1 MSRTTVLAL
10 ASALASIAPSAFRA
24 QPITLAPVKDFDLQ
38 RCVPDQP
45 EPITHAFAV
54 TAQGLYFLVSP
65 PYLTS
70 GSIQYI
76 VKTDFNGTC
85 TGNIALP
92 EVVSRLWFAVNSD
105 LSFSVLKQRNGQN
118 VERLELDGTGQI
130 ISRVHLEKAVD
141 DMTSAGNQWIGVSN
155 TGSVDAYNREG
166 AVVKTFLPAWQERV
180 NQKLLLAP
188 LSDTLVMLIRGRTGQ
203 ADLFDLAAG
212 TDNQVSVA
220 LDDFAA
226 ALSTYTN
233 PKQGSIVF
241 SATSD
246 KSGYAFLSLGGINK
260 AADGGFIV
268 KVDQTGNV
276 VQHYRCVLPTRRVYA
291 DGWNRE
297 GFMFPSLIRTFGN
310 QLYVADK
317 RGTVGKYILP

>member
-1 MSRTTVLAL
+1 MSGNTALALALAL
-10 ASALASIAPSAFRA
+10 ASITPSALHA
-24 QPITLAPVKDFDLQ
+24 QPVTLALVKDFDLQ
-38 RCVPDQP
+38 PCVPDQP

-65 PYLTS
+65 PFLTS

-85 TGNIALP
+85 TGTIALP
-92 EVVSRLWFAVNSD
+92 EVVSRLWFSVNSD
-105 LSFSVLKQRNGQN
+105 LSFSVLKQRNGMN
-118 VERLELDGTGQI
+118 VERLELDSRGQV

-166 AVVKTFLPAWQERV
+166 AVVKTFLPAPQEHV
-180 NQKLLLAP
+180 HQKLLLAP
-188 LSDTLVMLIRGRTGQ
+188 LSDTLVMLIRRRTGK

-212 TDNQVSVA
+212 TDKEVSIA
-220 LDDFAA
+220 PDDFAA

-233 PKQGSIVF
+233 PKQAVVVF

-246 KSGYAFLSLGGINK
+246 KSGYAFLSLSGIK
-260 AADGGFIV
+260 AADGGSII

-276 VQHYRCVLPTRRVYA
+276 IQHYRCVLPTRRIYA

-310 QLYVADK
+310 QLYISDNHGV
-317 RGTVGKYILP
+317 VGKYILP